1 MNVYDSNH
9 HYFCRDAND
18 QYVEVDTEREA
29 ELIEQVNAHMEE
41 ALQNLKELT
50 EIVSQDKWYHGAN
63 YTWG

>member
-50 EIVSQDKWYHGAN
+50 EIVSQDK
-63 YTWG
+63 